1 VSVAR
6 AVLHV
11 DMDAFYAS
19 VEQHDRPELAGL
31 PLIVGGTGPRG
42 VVAAA
47 SYEVRKFGVRSAMPM
62 RQALERCPDAVC
74 VRPRMARYQEV
85 SQLLFGVFNEFTPLV
100 QGLSLDEAFLD
111 VTASREP
118 AASIAVQIKQRIRAR
133 TGLTASV
140 GAATNKLVAKIAS
153 DLHKPDGLTL
163 VTAENL
169 RATLDPLPVR
179 RLPGLGGKTGLRLEA
194 AGVRTLGELRVAP
207 DPQLWP
213 IFGRHSQSI
222 RDRAA
227 GIDDRPVMVERQ
239 ELSISAED
247 TFDQDIH
254 DRRKLRQAV
263 AELADLACSRTRDRE
278 LAAGCISVKIREH
291 DFTTVTRQRAV
302 QPATQDRRTVA
313 TVATQLLDLWLT
325 EHPGARLRLLG
336 VALRQLTPAAQLDLF
351 AAEQGGGVDAA
362 LDAVRERFGKLAL
375 RRASSLE

>member
-6 AVLHV
+6 VVLHV

-19 VEQHDRPELAGL
+19 VEQHDDPRLAGL
-31 PLIVGGTGPRG
+31 PVIVGGNGPRG

-47 SYEVRKFGVRSAMPM
+47 SYEVRKFGVRSAMPT
-62 RQALERCPDAVC
+62 RQALERCPQAVC

-85 SQLLFGVFNEFTPLV
+85 SRVVFAIFYEFTPLV

-111 VTASREP
+111 VSASREP
-118 AASIAVQIKQRIRAR
+118 VAHIAAEIKRRIRER
-133 TGLTASV
+133 TALSASV
-140 GAATNKLVAKIAS
+140 GAAANKLVAKIAS
-153 DLHKPDGLTL
+153 ELNKPDGLTL
-163 VTAENL
+163 VTPQTL

-194 AGVRTLGELRVAP
+194 AGIRTLGELRVAS
-207 DPQLWP
+207 DAQLWP
-213 IFGRHSQSI
+213 IFGRHCAQL

-227 GIDDRPVMVERQ
+227 GLDDRPVVAERQ

-247 TFDQDIH
+247 TFDQDIG
-254 DRRKLRQAV
+254 DARKLRQAV
-263 AELADLACSRTRDRE
+263 AELADLACSRTRDRD

-291 DFTTVTRQRAV
+291 DFTTITRQRAV
-302 QPATQDRRTVA
+302 QPATQDRHMIA
-313 TVATQLLDLWLT
+313 TVATQLLDRWLD

-336 VALRQLTPAAQLDLF
+336 VALRQLTPATQMDLF
-351 AAEQGGGVDAA
+351 GAPRGGVDAA
-362 LDAVRERFGKLAL
+362 VDAVRERFGKRAL

>member
-19 VEQHDRPELAGL
+19 VEQHDDPRLKGL

-62 RQALERCPDAVC
+62 RQALERCPQAVC
-74 VRPRMARYQEV
+74 IRPRMARYQEV
-85 SQLLFGVFNEFTPLV
+85 SRQVFVIFNEFTPLV

-118 AASIAVQIKQRIRAR
+118 VADIAREVKRRIRER

-153 DLHKPDGLTL
+153 DLKKPDGLMV
-163 VTAENL
+163 VTPDTL
-169 RATLDPLPVR
+169 RATLDPLTVR

-194 AGVRTLGELRVAP
+194 AGVRTLGELRVAS
-207 DPQLWP
+207 DERLWP
-213 IFGRHSQSI
+213 IFGKHSQAL

-227 GIDDRPVMVERQ
+227 GLDDRPVMIERQ

-254 DRRKLRQAV
+254 ERRKLHQAV

-302 QPATQDRRTVA
+302 APPTQDRRMIA
-313 TVATQLLDLWLT
+313 TVATQLLDHWLD

-336 VALRQLTPAAQLDLF
+336 VALRQLTPATQLDLF
-351 AAEQGGGVDAA
+351 AGTAGEVDETV
-362 LDAVRERFGKLAL
+362 DAVRQRFGQLAL

>member
-1 VSVAR
+1 VTGAR
-6 AVLHV
+6 VVLHV

-19 VEQHDRPELAGL
+19 VEQHDDPRLAGL
-31 PLIVGGTGPRG
+31 PVIVGGNGPRG

-62 RQALERCPDAVC
+62 RQALERCPQAVC

-85 SQLLFGVFNEFTPLV
+85 SRVVFAIFNEFTPLV

-111 VTASREP
+111 VSASREP
-118 AASIAVQIKQRIRAR
+118 VARIAAEIKRRIRER
-133 TGLTASV
+133 TGLSASV

-153 DLHKPDGLTL
+153 DLNKPDGLTL
-163 VTAENL
+163 VTPQTL

-194 AGVRTLGELRVAP
+194 AGIRTLGQLRVAT
-207 DPQLWP
+207 DALLWP
-213 IFGRHSQSI
+213 IFGRHSQQL
-222 RDRAA
+222 RERAA
-227 GIDDRPVMVERQ
+227 GVDDRPVMVERQ

-247 TFDQDIH
+247 TFDADIR
-254 DRRKLRQAV
+254 DPRKLRQAV

-278 LAAGCISVKIREH
+278 LAAGCISIKIREH
-291 DFTTVTRQRAV
+291 DFTTITRQRAV
-302 QPATQDRRTVA
+302 QPATQDRHMIA
-313 TVATQLLDLWLT
+313 TVATQLLDLWLD

-336 VALRQLTPAAQLDLF
+336 VALRQLTPATQMDLF
-351 AAEQGGGVDAA
+351 GVQRGGVDDAV
-362 LDAVRERFGKLAL
+362 DAVRQRFGTQAL

>member
-1 VSVAR
+1 MSLAR

-19 VEQHDRPELAGL
+19 VEQHDDPRLAGL

-62 RQALERCPDAVC
+62 RQALERCPTAVC

-85 SQLLFGVFNEFTPLV
+85 SRLVFAVFNEFTPMV

-118 AASIAVQIKQRIRAR
+118 VAAIAAQIKRRIFQC

-153 DLHKPDGLTL
+153 DLNKPDGLTI
-163 VTAENL
+163 VTPQTL
-169 RATLDPLPVR
+169 RAILDPLPVR
-179 RLPGLGGKTGLRLEA
+179 RLPGLGGKTGLRLDA
-194 AGVRTLGELRVAP
+194 AGVRTFGELRVAP
-207 DPQLWP
+207 DELLWP
-213 IFGRHSQSI
+213 IFGRHSQHL

-227 GIDDRPVMVERQ
+227 GLDERPVKPERQ

-247 TFDQDIH
+247 TFDADIR
-254 DRRKLRQAV
+254 DRRQLRQAI
-263 AELADLACSRTRDRE
+263 AGLADLATSRVRDRE

-291 DFTTVTRQRAV
+291 DFTTVTRQRTV
-302 QPATQDRRTVA
+302 QPATQDRRMIA
-313 TVATQLLDLWLT
+313 TVAAQLLEQWLDA
-325 EHPGARLRLLG
+325 HPGAALRLLG
-336 VALRQLTPAAQLDLF
+336 VALRQLTPATQLDLF
-351 AAEQGGGVDAA
+351 TAGQGGVDGAM
-362 LDAVRERFGKLAL
+362 DAVRLRFGKQAL

>member
-19 VEQHDRPELAGL
+19 VEQHDNPQLAGL
-31 PLIVGGTGPRG
+31 PVIVGGTGPRG

-47 SYEVRKFGVRSAMPM
+47 SYAVRKYGVRSAMPM
-62 RQALERCPDAVC
+62 RQALERCPEAVC

-85 SQLLFGVFNEFTPLV
+85 SQVVFGVFNEFTPLV

-118 AASIAVQIKQRIRAR
+118 VATLAARIKQRIRER

-153 DLHKPDGLTL
+153 DLHKPDGLTI
-163 VTAENL
+163 VTAATL

-179 RLPGLGGKTGLRLEA
+179 RLPGLGGKTGLRLTA
-194 AGVRTLGELRVAP
+194 AGVQTLGELRVAP
-207 DPQLWP
+207 DAQLWP
-213 IFGRHSQSI
+213 IFGRHSQAM

-227 GIDDRPVMVERQ
+227 GIDDRPVMLERQ

-247 TFDQDIH
+247 TFDQDID

-263 AELADLACSRTRDRE
+263 SELADLACSRTRDRE
-278 LAAGCISVKIREH
+278 LAAGCVSVKIREH
-291 DFTTVTRQRAV
+291 DFTTVTRQRAL
-302 QPATQDRRTVA
+302 QPATQDRRTIA
-313 TVATQLLDLWLT
+313 QVATQLLDRWL
-325 EHPGARLRLLG
+325 EQHPGARLRLLG
-336 VALRQLTPAAQLDLF
+336 VALRQLTPATQLELF
-351 AAEQGGGVDAA
+351 GSAHGGVDAA
-362 LDAVRERFGKLAL
+362 VDAVRERFGKLAL

>member
-1 VSVAR
+1 MSAAR

-19 VEQHDRPELAGL
+19 VEQHDDPRLAGL
-31 PLIVGGTGPRG
+31 PVIVGGIGPRG

-62 RQALERCPDAVC
+62 RRALARCPQAVC
-74 VRPRMARYQEV
+74 VRPRMARYQDVSREV
-85 SQLLFGVFNEFTPLV
+85 FAVFNEFTPVV

-118 AASIAVQIKQRIRAR
+118 AVQIATQIKQRIKER

-140 GAATNKLVAKIAS
+140 GAAGCKLVAKIAS
-153 DLHKPDGLTL
+153 DLNKPDGLTV
-163 VTAENL
+163 VTTANL
-169 RATLDPLPVR
+169 RSTLDPLPVR
-179 RLPGLGGKTGLRLEA
+179 RLPGLGGKTGVRLEEV
-194 AGVRTLGELRVAP
+194 GVRTLGELRVAS
-207 DPQLWP
+207 DATLWP
-213 IFGRHSQSI
+213 IFGRHSQHL

-227 GIDDRPVMVERQ
+227 GIDDRPVINERQ

-254 DRRKLRQAV
+254 ERRRLHQAV
-263 AELADLACSRTRDRE
+263 AALADLACSRTRDRE

-291 DFTTVTRQRAV
+291 DFTTVTRQRAI
-302 QPATQDRRTVA
+302 QPATQDRRVVA
-313 TVATQLLDLWLT
+313 TMATQLLDLWLD

-336 VALRQLTPAAQLDLF
+336 VALRQLTPATQLDRF
-351 AAEQGGGVDAA
+351 GTQPGAIEDTV
-362 LDAVRERFGKLAL
+362 DAVRERFGKLTL
-375 RRASSLE
+375 RRASTLE

>member
-1 VSVAR
+1 MSVAR
-6 AVLHV
+6 VVLHV

-19 VEQHDRPELAGL
+19 VEQHDDPRLAGL

-62 RQALERCPDAVC
+62 RQALERCPQAVC

-85 SQLLFGVFNEFTPLV
+85 SRVVFAIFNEFTPLV

-111 VTASREP
+111 VSASREP
-118 AASIAVQIKQRIRAR
+118 AAHIAAEIKRRIRAR
-133 TGLTASV
+133 TGLSASV
-140 GAATNKLVAKIAS
+140 GAAANKLVAKIAS
-153 DLHKPDGLTL
+153 DLNKPDGLTL
-163 VTAENL
+163 VTPQTL

-194 AGVRTLGELRVAP
+194 SGIRTLGELRVAT
-207 DPQLWP
+207 DAQLWP
-213 IFGRHSQSI
+213 IFGRHSPQL

-227 GIDDRPVMVERQ
+227 GLDDRPVVVERQ

-247 TFDQDIH
+247 TFDADIAEP
-254 DRRKLRQAV
+254 RKLRQAV
-263 AELADLACSRTRDRE
+263 AELADLACSRTRDRD

-291 DFTTVTRQRAV
+291 DFTTITRQRAV
-302 QPATQDRRTVA
+302 QPATQDRHMIA
-313 TVATQLLDLWLT
+313 TVATQLLDLWLK

-336 VALRQLTPAAQLDLF
+336 VALRQLTPATQLDLF
-351 AAEQGGGVDAA
+351 GAQRGGVDDAV
-362 LDAVRERFGKLAL
+362 DAVRERFGKQAL

>member
-1 VSVAR
+1 VSLAR
-6 AVLHV
+6 TVLHV

-19 VEQHDRPELAGL
+19 VEQHDDPRLAGL

-62 RQALERCPDAVC
+62 RQALQQCPQAIC

-85 SQLLFGVFNEFTPLV
+85 SRLVFAIFNEFTPLV

-118 AASIAVQIKQRIRAR
+118 ALQIATQIKRWIRER
-133 TGLTASV
+133 VGLTASV
-140 GAATNKLVAKIAS
+140 GAAGNKLVAKIAS
-153 DLHKPDGLTL
+153 DLNKPDGLTL
-163 VTAENL
+163 VTPETL
-169 RATLDPLPVR
+169 HSILDPLPVR

-194 AGVRTLGELRVAP
+194 AGVHTLGELRVAP
-207 DPQLWP
+207 DEHLSP
-213 IFGRHSQSI
+213 IFGRHAQHI

-227 GIDDRPVMVERQ
+227 GLDDRPVMALRQ

-254 DRRKLRQAV
+254 ERRKLHQAI

-278 LAAGCISVKIREH
+278 LAAGCIAVKIREH
-291 DFTTVTRQRAV
+291 DFTTVTRQRTV
-302 QPATQDRRTVA
+302 QPATQDRRMIA
-313 TVATQLLDLWLT
+313 SVATQLLDRWLT

-336 VALRQLTPAAQLDLF
+336 VALRQLTPATQLDLF
-351 AAEQGGGVDAA
+351 DAGQKDVDDTV
-362 LDAVRERFGKLAL
+362 DAVRQRFGTLAL
-375 RRASSLE
+375 RPASSLE

>member
-1 VSVAR
+1 MDAR

-19 VEQHDRPELAGL
+19 VEQHDDPRLAGL
-31 PLIVGGTGPRG
+31 PVIVGGNGPRG

-47 SYEVRKFGVRSAMPM
+47 SYEVRRYGVRSAMPM
-62 RQALERCPDAVC
+62 RQALERCPEAV
-74 VRPRMARYQEV
+74 VIRPRMARYQDISHQV
-85 SQLLFGVFNEFTPLV
+85 FAVFNEFTPLV

-118 AASIAVQIKQRIRAR
+118 VPLIAARIKRRIRDC

-140 GAATNKLVAKIAS
+140 GAAGNKLVAKIAS
-153 DLHKPDGLTL
+153 DLHKPDGLTI
-163 VTAENL
+163 VTPATL

-179 RLPGLGGKTGLRLEA
+179 RLPGLGGKTGLRLTA
-194 AGVRTLGELRVAP
+194 AGIHTLGELRVAT
-207 DPQLWP
+207 DARLWP
-213 IFGRHSQSI
+213 IFGRHAQAI

-227 GIDDRPVMVERQ
+227 GIDDRPVMNERQ

-247 TFDQDIH
+247 TFDEDIQ
-254 DRRKLRQAV
+254 DRRRLRRAV

-278 LAAGCISVKIREH
+278 LSAGCIAIKIREH
-291 DFTTVTRQRAV
+291 DFTTVTRQKAV

-313 TVATQLLDLWLT
+313 AVAVELLDQWLG

-336 VALRQLTPAAQLDLF
+336 VALRQLTPATQLALF
-351 AAEQGGGVDAA
+351 DTQPAGVDAA
-362 LDAVRERFGKLAL
+362 VDAIRERFGKQAL

>member
-1 VSVAR
+1 MGVDR
-6 AVLHV
+6 DVLHV

-19 VEQHDRPELAGL
+19 VEQHDDPRLAGL

-62 RQALERCPDAVC
+62 RQALERCPEAIC

-85 SQLLFGVFNEFTPLV
+85 SRVVFAIFNEFTPLV

-118 AASIAVQIKQRIRAR
+118 VAEIAAEIKCRILKR

-140 GAATNKLVAKIAS
+140 GAAANKLVAKIAS
-153 DLHKPDGLTL
+153 ELNKPDGLMI
-163 VTAENL
+163 VTPQTL

-207 DPQLWP
+207 DAQLWP
-213 IFGRHSQSI
+213 IFGRHSQHL

-227 GIDDRPVMVERQ
+227 GLDDRPVMSERQ

-247 TFDQDIH
+247 TFDADIR
-254 DRRKLRQAV
+254 DRRQLRQAV
-263 AELADLACSRTRDRE
+263 AQLADLATSRVRDRE

-291 DFTTVTRQRAV
+291 DFMTVTRQQAV
-302 QPATQDRRTVA
+302 QPATQDRRMVT
-313 TVATQLLDLWLT
+313 TVATQLLEHWLDA
-325 EHPGARLRLLG
+325 HPGAALRLLG
-336 VALRQLTPAAQLDLF
+336 VALRQLTPATQLELF
-351 AAEQGGGVDAA
+351 APQQGGVDAA
-362 LDAVRERFGKLAL
+362 LDAVRQRFGKLAL

>member
-1 VSVAR
+1 VNVAR
-6 AVLHV
+6 DVLHV

-19 VEQHDRPELAGL
+19 VEQHDDPRLAGL
-31 PLIVGGTGPRG
+31 PLIVGGNGPRG

-62 RQALERCPDAVC
+62 RQALERCPHAVC

-85 SQLLFGVFNEFTPLV
+85 SRVVFAIFNDFTPLV

-111 VTASREP
+111 VTASRQP
-118 AASIAVQIKQRIRAR
+118 VAQIAAAVKRRIRER
-133 TGLTASV
+133 TQLSASV
-140 GAATNKLVAKIAS
+140 GAASNKLVAKIAS
-153 DLHKPDGLTL
+153 DLHKPDGLTI
-163 VTAENL
+163 VTPQTL

-179 RLPGLGGKTGLRLEA
+179 RLPGLGGKTGVRLEA

-207 DPQLWP
+207 DALLWP
-213 IFGRHSQSI
+213 IFGRHSQQL

-227 GIDDRPVMVERQ
+227 GLDDRPVVAEHQ

-247 TFDQDIH
+247 TFDQDIE

-302 QPATQDRRTVA
+302 HPATQGRRMIA
-313 TVATQLLDLWLT
+313 TVAIQLLDQWLD

-336 VALRQLTPAAQLDLF
+336 VALRQLTPATQLDLF
-351 AAEQGGGVDAA
+351 TAEQGAVDDTV
-362 LDAVRERFGKLAL
+362 DAVRQRFGKLAL
-375 RRASSLE
+375 RAASSLE

>member
-1 VSVAR
+1 MGIAR

-19 VEQHDRPELAGL
+19 VEQHDHPELAGL
-31 PLIVGGTGPRG
+31 PLIVGGIGPRG

-47 SYEVRKFGVRSAMPM
+47 SYEVRRYGVHSAMPM
-62 RQALERCPDAVC
+62 RQALERCPQAVC

-85 SQLLFGVFNEFTPLV
+85 SQVVFGVFNEFTPIV

-111 VTASREP
+111 VSASREP
-118 AASIAVQIKQRIRAR
+118 VEGIARAIKARIRER

-140 GAATNKLVAKIAS
+140 GAAANKLVAKIAS
-153 DLHKPDGLTL
+153 DLHKPDGLTI

-179 RLPGLGGKTGLRLEA
+179 RLPGLGGKTGVRLEA

-207 DPQLWP
+207 DAQLWP
-213 IFGRHSQSI
+213 IFGRHSQEV

-227 GIDDRPVMVERQ
+227 GLDDRPVMVERQ

-247 TFDQDIH
+247 TFDQDIQ
-254 DRRKLRQAV
+254 DRRQLRQAV

-302 QPATQDRRTVA
+302 QPVTQDRRTIA
-313 TVATQLLDLWLT
+313 QVATQLLDRWLD

-336 VALRQLTPAAQLDLF
+336 VALRQLAPATQLDLF
-351 AAEQGGGVDAA
+351 GTEHGSVDATV
-362 LDAVRERFGKLAL
+362 DAVRERFGKLAL

>member
-1 VSVAR
+1 MSLAR
-6 AVLHV
+6 VVLHV

-19 VEQHDRPELAGL
+19 VEQHDDPRLAGL

-62 RQALERCPDAVC
+62 RQALERCPQAVC
-74 VRPRMARYQEV
+74 VRPRMARYQEISRV
-85 SQLLFGVFNEFTPLV
+85 VFAIFNQFTPLV

-111 VTASREP
+111 VSACREP
-118 AASIAVQIKQRIRAR
+118 VAHIATEIKRRIRER
-133 TGLTASV
+133 TGLSASV
-140 GAATNKLVAKIAS
+140 GGAANKLVAKIAS
-153 DLHKPDGLTL
+153 DLNKPDGLTL
-163 VTAENL
+163 VTPQTL

-194 AGVRTLGELRVAP
+194 AGIRTFGELRVAP
-207 DPQLWP
+207 DARLWP
-213 IFGRHSQSI
+213 IFGRHSPQL

-227 GIDDRPVMVERQ
+227 GLDDRPVVAERQ

-247 TFDQDIH
+247 TFDADIR
-254 DRRKLRQAV
+254 DPRKLRQAV
-263 AELADLACSRTRDRE
+263 AELADLACSRTRDRD

-302 QPATQDRRTVA
+302 QPATQDRHMIA
-313 TVATQLLDLWLT
+313 TVATQLLDLWLR

-336 VALRQLTPAAQLDLF
+336 VALRQLTPATQMDLF
-351 AAEQGGGVDAA
+351 GAPRGGVDAA
-362 LDAVRERFGKLAL
+362 VDAVRERFGKQAL

>member
-1 VSVAR
+1 VGIAR

-19 VEQHDRPELAGL
+19 VEMHDDPRLVGL
-31 PLIVGGTGPRG
+31 PVIVGGTGPRG

-47 SYEVRKFGVRSAMPM
+47 SYEVRRFGVRSAMPM
-62 RQALERCPDAVC
+62 RQALERCPQAVC
-74 VRPRMARYQEV
+74 IRPRMTRYQEV
-85 SQLLFGVFNEFTPLV
+85 SQVVFGIFNEFTPIV

-118 AASIAVQIKQRIRAR
+118 VADIAMAVKRRIRER

-140 GAATNKLVAKIAS
+140 GAAPNKLVAKIAS
-153 DLHKPDGLTL
+153 DLRKPDGLMI
-163 VTAENL
+163 VTPLNL

-179 RLPGLGGKTGLRLEA
+179 RLPGLGGKTGQRLEA

-207 DPQLWP
+207 DPQLWA
-213 IFGRHSQSI
+213 IFGRHCQEL

-227 GIDDRPVMVERQ
+227 GIDERPVVTERQ

-247 TFDQDIH
+247 TFDQDLH
-254 DRRKLRQAV
+254 ERRRLQQAV
-263 AELADLACSRTRDRE
+263 AELADLATGRMRDRE
-278 LAAGCISVKIREH
+278 LAAGCIAVKIREH

-302 QPATQDRRTVA
+302 QPATQDRRSIA
-313 TVATQLLDLWLT
+313 QVATQLLDHWLE

-336 VALRQLTPAAQLDLF
+336 VALRQLAPATQLDLF
-351 AAEQGGGVDAA
+351 APDHGGVDDAV
-362 LDAVRERFGKLAL
+362 DAVRQRFGKLAL
-375 RRASSLE
+375 RPASSLE

>member
-1 VSVAR
+1 MGVAR

-19 VEQHDRPELAGL
+19 VEQHDEPRLAGL

-62 RQALERCPDAVC
+62 RQALERCPQAVC

-85 SQLLFGVFNEFTPLV
+85 SREVFAVFNEFTPLV

-118 AASIAVQIKQRIRAR
+118 MAHIATQIKRRIREA

-140 GAATNKLVAKIAS
+140 GAAANKLVAKIAS
-153 DLHKPDGLTL
+153 DLNKPDGLTL
-163 VTAENL
+163 VTPQTL
-169 RATLDPLPVR
+169 RAVLDPLPVR
-179 RLPGLGGKTGLRLEA
+179 RLPGLGGKTGVRLEA
-194 AGVRTLGELRVAP
+194 AGVRTLGELRVAT
-207 DPQLWP
+207 DAQLWP
-213 IFGRHSQSI
+213 IFGRHSQHL

-227 GIDDRPVMVERQ
+227 GLDERPVMAERQ

-247 TFDQDIH
+247 TFDADI
-254 DRRKLRQAV
+254 REPRKLRQAV
-263 AELADLACSRTRDRE
+263 AELADLACSRTRDRD

-302 QPATQDRRTVA
+302 QPATQDRHMIA
-313 TVATQLLDLWLT
+313 TVATQLLDLWLQ

-336 VALRQLTPAAQLDLF
+336 VALRQLTPATQLELFGAQR
-351 AAEQGGGVDAA
+351 GGVDATV
-362 LDAVRERFGKLAL
+362 DAVRERFGKQAL

>member
-1 VSVAR
+1 
-6 AVLHV
+6 
-11 DMDAFYAS
+11 MDAFYAS
-19 VEQHDRPELAGL
+19 VAQHDHPELAGL

-47 SYEVRKFGVRSAMPM
+47 SYEVRRYGVHSAMSM
-62 RQALERCPDAVC
+62 RQALERCPEAVC
-74 VRPRMARYQEV
+74 RRPRMARYQEV
-85 SQLLFGVFNEFTPLV
+85 SRAIFGVFNEFTPLV
-100 QGLSLDEAFLD
+100 QGLSLAEAFLD

-118 AASIAVQIKQRIRAR
+118 VALLAAQVKLRIRER

-140 GAATNKLVAKIAS
+140 GAAPNRLVAKIAS
-153 DLHKPDGLTL
+153 DLHKPDGLTI
-163 VTAENL
+163 VTPGNL

-179 RLPGLGGKTGLRLEA
+179 RLPWLGGKTGLRLAA
-194 AGVRTLGELRVAP
+194 AGVHTLGELRVAP
-207 DPQLWP
+207 DRQLWP
-213 IFGRHSQSI
+213 IFGRHSQSV

-227 GIDDRPVMVERQ
+227 GIDDRPVSVERR

-247 TFDQDIH
+247 TFDRDIH
-254 DRRKLRQAV
+254 DRRTLRRAV
-263 AELADLACSRTRDRE
+263 SELADLACSRTRDRD

-313 TVATQLLDLWLT
+313 TIATQLLERWLA

-336 VALRQLTPAAQLDLF
+336 VALRQLTPATQLALF
-351 AAEQGGGVDAA
+351 GPPAGCVDAA
-362 LDAVRERFGKLAL
+362 VDAVRERFGKLAL

>member
-19 VEQHDRPELAGL
+19 VEQHDNPQLAGL

-47 SYEVRKFGVRSAMPM
+47 SYEVRRYGVRSAMPM
-62 RQALERCPDAVC
+62 RQALERCPEALC

-85 SQLLFGVFNEFTPLV
+85 SQVVFAVFNEFTPLV

-111 VTASREP
+111 VTASRVP
-118 AASIAVQIKQRIRAR
+118 VATLAAQVKQRIRER

-153 DLHKPDGLTL
+153 DLHKPDGLMI
-163 VTAENL
+163 VTPENL

-194 AGVRTLGELRVAP
+194 AGVRTLGELRLAP

-213 IFGRHSQSI
+213 IFGRHSQAM

-263 AELADLACSRTRDRE
+263 SELADLACSRTRDRE
-278 LAAGCISVKIREH
+278 LAAGCISIKIREH

-302 QPATQDRRTVA
+302 QPATQDRRTITA
-313 TVATQLLDLWLT
+313 IATQLLELWLT
-325 EHPGARLRLLG
+325 EHPAARLRLLG
-336 VALRQLTPAAQLDLF
+336 VALRQLTPATQLDLF
-351 AAEQGGGVDAA
+351 GAEQGGVDETV
-362 LDAVRERFGKLAL
+362 DAVRERFGKLAL

>member
-1 VSVAR
+1 
-6 AVLHV
+6 
-11 DMDAFYAS
+11 MDAFYAS
-19 VEQHDRPELAGL
+19 VEQHDDPRLAGL

-47 SYEVRKFGVRSAMPM
+47 SYAVRSFGVRSAMPM
-62 RQALERCPDAVC
+62 REALRRCPQAVC
-74 VRPRMARYQEV
+74 VRPRMSRYQEV
-85 SQLLFGVFNEFTPLV
+85 SRGIFAIFNEFTPLV

-118 AASIAVQIKQRIRAR
+118 IAEIAAEIKRRIRAR

-140 GAATNKLVAKIAS
+140 GAAANKLVAKIAS
-153 DLHKPDGLTL
+153 DLNKPDGLT
-163 VTAENL
+163 VITPQTL

-194 AGVRTLGELRVAP
+194 AGVHTLGELRQAP
-207 DPQLWP
+207 DQCLWP
-213 IFGRHSQSI
+213 IFGRHSQQL

-227 GIDDRPVMVERQ
+227 GIDERPVVVERQ

-247 TFDQDIH
+247 TFDEDIH
-254 DRRKLRQAV
+254 DLRKLRRAV
-263 AELADLACSRTRDRE
+263 GELADLAASRMRDRE
-278 LAAGCISVKIREH
+278 LAAGCIAVKIREH

-302 QPATQDRRTVA
+302 TPATQDRRQIA
-313 TVATQLLDLWLT
+313 TVATELLELWLA

-336 VALRQLTPAAQLDLF
+336 VALRQLCPASQLALF
-351 AAEQGGGVDAA
+351 AEEPAVDEAVDAI
-362 LDAVRERFGKLAL
+362 RQRFGKLAL

>member
-1 VSVAR
+1 MSRAR
-6 AVLHV
+6 IVLHV

-19 VEQHDRPELAGL
+19 VEQHDDPRLAGL
-31 PLIVGGTGPRG
+31 PLIVGGNGSRG

-62 RQALERCPDAVC
+62 RRALELCPQAVC

-85 SQLLFGVFNEFTPLV
+85 SRIVFTIFNEFTPLV

-111 VTASREP
+111 VSASPEP
-118 AASIAVQIKQRIRAR
+118 VAQIATEIKRRIRER

-140 GAATNKLVAKIAS
+140 GAGANKLIAKIAS
-153 DLHKPDGLTL
+153 DLNKPDGLTL
-163 VTAENL
+163 VTAQTL

-194 AGVRTLGELRVAP
+194 AGVLTLGELRVAT
-207 DPQLWP
+207 DARLCP
-213 IFGRHSQSI
+213 IFGRHSQQL

-227 GIDDRPVMVERQ
+227 GIDERPVVAECR

-247 TFDQDIH
+247 TFDADIH
-254 DRRKLRQAV
+254 DRRKLRQAL

-291 DFTTVTRQRAV
+291 DFTTITRQRAV
-302 QPATQDRRTVA
+302 QPATQDRHMIA
-313 TVATQLLDLWLT
+313 TVATQLLDLWLD

-336 VALRQLTPAAQLDLF
+336 VALRQLTPATQMELF
-351 AAEQGGGVDAA
+351 GAPRDGVDDAV
-362 LDAVRERFGKLAL
+362 DAVRQRFGKLAL
-375 RRASSLE
+375 RPASSLE

>member
-1 VSVAR
+1 MRLAR

-19 VEQHDRPELAGL
+19 VEQHDDPRLAGL

-47 SYEVRKFGVRSAMPM
+47 SYEVRRFGVRSAMPM
-62 RQALERCPDAVC
+62 RQALERCPEAVC
-74 VRPRMARYQEV
+74 VRPRMGRYQEV
-85 SQLLFGVFNEFTPLV
+85 SRVVFAIFNEFTPLV

-118 AASIAVQIKQRIRAR
+118 VAQLAGEIKRRILTR

-140 GAATNKLVAKIAS
+140 GAAANKLVAKIAS
-153 DLHKPDGLTL
+153 ELNKPDGLTL
-163 VTAENL
+163 VTPQNL

-179 RLPGLGGKTGLRLEA
+179 RLPGLGGKTGARLEA
-194 AGVRTLGELRVAP
+194 AGVRTLGDLRVAP
-207 DPQLWP
+207 DAQLWP
-213 IFGRHSQSI
+213 IFGRHSQQL

-227 GIDDRPVMVERQ
+227 GIDERPVVAERQ

-247 TFDQDIH
+247 TFDEDIR
-254 DRRKLRQAV
+254 DRRHLRQAV
-263 AELADLACSRTRDRE
+263 AELADLATSRMRDRE

-291 DFTTVTRQRAV
+291 DFTTVTRQRSV
-302 QPATQDRRTVA
+302 QPVTQDRRMIA
-313 TVATQLLDLWLT
+313 TVATQLLEHWL
-325 EHPGARLRLLG
+325 EQHPAAALRLLG
-336 VALRQLTPAAQLDLF
+336 VALRQLTPATQLDLF
-351 AAEQGGGVDAA
+351 AVQHGGVDAT
-362 LDAVRERFGKLAL
+362 LDAVRLRFGKLAL

>member
-6 AVLHV
+6 IVLHV

-19 VEQHDRPELAGL
+19 VEQHDDPRLAGL
-31 PLIVGGTGPRG
+31 PVIVGGNGPRG

-62 RQALERCPDAVC
+62 RQALERCPQAVC

-85 SQLLFGVFNEFTPLV
+85 SRVVFAIFNEFTPLV

-111 VTASREP
+111 VSAGREP
-118 AASIAVQIKQRIRAR
+118 AAQVAAEIKRRIRER
-133 TGLTASV
+133 TGLSASV
-140 GAATNKLVAKIAS
+140 GAASNKLVAKIAS

-163 VTAENL
+163 VTPQTL

-194 AGVRTLGELRVAP
+194 AGVRTLGELRLAS
-207 DPQLWP
+207 DAQLWP
-213 IFGRHSQSI
+213 IFGRHSQQL

-227 GIDDRPVMVERQ
+227 GLDDRPVVAEQQ

-247 TFDQDIH
+247 TFDADIH
-254 DRRKLRQAV
+254 DRRKLHQAL
-263 AELADLACSRTRDRE
+263 AELADLACSRTRERE

-291 DFTTVTRQRAV
+291 DFTTMTRQRAI
-302 QPATQDRRTVA
+302 QPATQDRRMIA
-313 TVATQLLDLWLT
+313 TVATQLLDLWLD

-336 VALRQLTPAAQLDLF
+336 VALRQLTPATQLDLF
-351 AAEQGGGVDAA
+351 GTTDGGVDATV
-362 LDAVRERFGKLAL
+362 DAVRQRFGKLAL
-375 RRASSLE
+375 RPASSLE

>member
-1 VSVAR
+1 
-6 AVLHV
+6 
-11 DMDAFYAS
+11 MDAFYAS
-19 VEQHDRPELAGL
+19 VEQHDDPRLAGL

-62 RQALERCPDAVC
+62 RQALERCPQAVC

-85 SQLLFGVFNEFTPLV
+85 SRVVFAIFNEFTPLV

-111 VTASREP
+111 VSASREP
-118 AASIAVQIKQRIRAR
+118 VAHIAAEIKRRIRAR
-133 TGLTASV
+133 TGLSASV
-140 GAATNKLVAKIAS
+140 GAAANKLVAKIAS
-153 DLHKPDGLTL
+153 DLNKPDGLTL
-163 VTAENL
+163 VTPQTL

-194 AGVRTLGELRVAP
+194 AGIRTLGELRVAT
-207 DPQLWP
+207 DAQLWP
-213 IFGRHSQSI
+213 IFGRHSPQL

-227 GIDDRPVMVERQ
+227 GLDDRPVVVERQ

-247 TFDQDIH
+247 TFDADIAEP
-254 DRRKLRQAV
+254 RKLRQAV
-263 AELADLACSRTRDRE
+263 AELADLACSRTRDRD

-291 DFTTVTRQRAV
+291 DFTTITRQRAV
-302 QPATQDRRTVA
+302 QPATQDRHMIA
-313 TVATQLLDLWLT
+313 TVATQLLDLWLK

-336 VALRQLTPAAQLDLF
+336 VALRQLTPATQLDLF
-351 AAEQGGGVDAA
+351 GAQRGGVDDAV
-362 LDAVRERFGKLAL
+362 DAVRERFGKQAL

>member
-1 VSVAR
+1 
-6 AVLHV
+6 
-11 DMDAFYAS
+11 
-19 VEQHDRPELAGL
+19 
-31 PLIVGGTGPRG
+31 
-42 VVAAA
+42 
-47 SYEVRKFGVRSAMPM
+47 
-62 RQALERCPDAVC
+62 
-74 VRPRMARYQEV
+74 MARYQEV
-85 SQLLFGVFNEFTPLV
+85 SQVVFGVFNEFTPLV

-118 AASIAVQIKQRIRAR
+118 VAAIAEQVKRCIRER

-140 GAATNKLVAKIAS
+140 GAAGNKLVAKIAS
-153 DLHKPDGLTL
+153 DLRKPDGLMI
-163 VTAENL
+163 VTADNL

-194 AGVRTLGELRVAP
+194 AGVKTLGELRVAP
-207 DPQLWP
+207 DAQLWP
-213 IFGRHSQSI
+213 IFGRHSPQL

-254 DRRKLRQAV
+254 DRRQLRQAV
-263 AELADLACSRTRDRE
+263 SELADLACSRTRDRE

-302 QPATQDRRTVA
+302 QPATQDRRTIA
-313 TVATQLLDLWLT
+313 QVATQLLDLWLD

-336 VALRQLTPAAQLDLF
+336 VALRQLTPATQLDLF
-351 AAEQGGGVDAA
+351 GTAQGGVDATV
-362 LDAVRERFGKLAL
+362 DAVRERFGKLAL